1 VPHNFVGIYP
11 SNNVQVDVCS
21 ILPYRSLSSLWKML
35 INCPDAGVELA
46 GKAGAEK
53 WIAIS
58 N

>member
-1 VPHNFVGIYP
+1 VGIYP